1 MLLRYQLTFMKTTAS
16 FDVLLET
23 YLLDEWQAV
32 MAWKSES
39 LKKFLVSDFRMAF
52 SRSTTPSVRS
62 L

>member
-1 MLLRYQLTFMKTTAS
+1 MKTTAS